1 MSAQEMT
8 LPLAQRLWIYQR
20 ERFPILR
27 TAVLVAAFSAASVNV
42 SAFLAGRPLPA
53 FAAYL
58 VAFVVAFLVFMQL
71 RVCDEVKDKE
81 IDRRFRPALPVPRG
95 LISLRVI
102 VGLGLAAVPLAA
114 ISAALFEL
122 GLLWLLALVWL
133 WLSLMTVE
141 FFVPHWL
148 RARPFFYVVSH
159 MMIMPLLDLFV
170 TGCEWLVAG
179 GGPPQGLWLFLVL
192 SFLNGCV
199 LEVGR
204 KIRAPDQEREG
215 VDTYSALLGP
225 GRATLLW
232 CALVIVACGFLIAV
246 GRAVGAMHLV
256 GLVGLAGLAACLVAA
271 ALYLRSPTERAQR
284 RVDSMAGLW
293 VLACYGAAGFAPL
306 VATWSGL

>member
-1 MSAQEMT
+1 MPAQEMT

-20 ERFPILR
+20 ERFPVVR

-42 SAFLAGRPLPA
+42 SAFLADRPLPP

-71 RVCDEVKDKE
+71 RVCDEVKDRE

-95 LISLRVI
+95 LVSLGVI

-114 ISAALFEL
+114 IFAALLDL

-133 WLSLMTVE
+133 WLGLMTME

-148 RARPFFYVVSH
+148 KARPFFYVVSH

-179 GGPPQGLWLFLVL
+179 GGPPQWLWLFLVL
-192 SFLNGCV
+192 SFVNGCV

-204 KIRAPDQEREG
+204 KIRAPEQEREG

-225 GRATLLW
+225 ARATLLW
-232 CALVIVACGFLIAV
+232 CALIVVACGFLLAV
-246 GRAVGAMHLV
+246 GGAVGAFY
-256 GLVGLAGLAACLVAA
+256 LVGLAGLLALAACLVTA
-271 ALYLRSPTERAQR
+271 ALYLRAPTEGAQR

-293 VLACYGAAGFAPL
+293 VLVCYGAAGFAPL
-306 VATWSGL
+306 AANWSNL

>member
-20 ERFPILR
+20 ERFPVVR

-42 SAFLAGRPLPA
+42 SAFLADRPLPA

-71 RVCDEVKDKE
+71 RVCDEVKDRD

-95 LISLRVI
+95 LVSLAVI
-102 VGLGLAAVPLAA
+102 VGFGLAGVPLAA
-114 ISAALFEL
+114 VAAAVLDPR
-122 GLLWLLALVWL
+122 LLWLLALVWL
-133 WLSLMTVE
+133 WLGLMTME

-148 RARPFFYVVSH
+148 KARPFFYVVSH

-179 GGPPQGLWLFLVL
+179 GGPPQWLWLFLVL
-192 SFLNGCV
+192 SFVNGCV

-204 KIRAPDQEREG
+204 KIRAPEQEREG

-232 CALVIVACGFLIAV
+232 CALTIVAFGFLLAV
-246 GRAVGAMHLV
+246 GSAVGAFYLI
-256 GLVGLAGLAACLVAA
+256 GLVGLAGLAACLACAA
-271 ALYLRSPTERAQR
+271 RYLRAPTEGAQR
-284 RVDSMAGLW
+284 RIDSMAGLW
-293 VLACYGAAGFAPL
+293 VLTCYGAAGFAPL
-306 VATWSGL
+306 AAWGSP